1 MRPAAFAVLA
11 AALVALALPLAPPLP
26 PAAGAADST
35 SAPALE
41 GRYAVDDVESRA
53 VIVSRMAP
61 GFYSL
66 NAPGLWHGAA
76 FVEAGEFWGS
86 FYYAEGS
93 VDRSLADCGGFL
105 RGTIDPHSTWEVH
118 GEFIH
123 GRGGKF
129 AEKWMFK
136 KAAPPAASR
145 ADGTPAG
152 DSVPP
157 GARVVI
163 RDGSS
168 GGPPP
173 KSAAPPDS
181 GLPGPGDYVYVE
193 ELPTAITKAVP
204 VYPEEARRAGVSGTV
219 MVKALVARDG
229 RVVDAK
235 VASSIPEL
243 DDAAIQSVRQW
254 EFKPAMNKGQPI
266 AVWVMIPIKFT
277 LH

>member
-129 AEKWMFK
+129 AEKWMFR
-136 KAAPPAASR
+136 KAAPPGASR
-145 ADGTPAG
+145 AATAR
-152 DSVPP
+152 DSVPSVGHVVTGGGSAA
-157 GARVVI
+157 GASPR
-163 RDGSS
+163 
-168 GGPPP
+168 
-173 KSAAPPDS
+173 SAAPRDS
-181 GLPGPGDYVYVE
+181 SLPGPGDYVYVE

-219 MVKALVARDG
+219 MVKALVARNG
-229 RVVDAK
+229 RVVDVE

-254 EFKPAMNKGQPI
+254 EFKPAMTKGQPI

>member
-11 AALVALALPLAPPLP
+11 AALVALALPLAPPFP

-86 FYYAEGS
+86 FHYPEGS

-145 ADGTPAG
+145 AATAR
-152 DSVPP
+152 DSVPSVGHVVTGGGSAA
-157 GARVVI
+157 GASPR
-163 RDGSS
+163 
-168 GGPPP
+168 
-173 KSAAPPDS
+173 SAAPRDS
-181 GLPGPGDYVYVE
+181 SLPGPGDYVYVE

-219 MVKALVARDG
+219 MVKALVARNG
-229 RVVDAK
+229 RVVDVE